1 MAYSTGKPNG
11 WARNA
16 FVISNLHVVSQ
27 LQNKWVMGEVKTT
40 RPFRE
45 RFLDG
50 YDRSQLRE
58 EVQKV
63 KPSRFGSLRKKYATW
78 ALGGALALG
87 SVGIPMEVGHV
98 LTQTSDSAKP
108 QPPKPAS
115 PEQQPTGQIA
125 ADLQTAKQIADQVT
139 GGVKGAVS
147 TVADTAKAAPAAIAQ
162 TVVEAPKKVADVAE
176 QVKENFFKTQV
187 PFGSII
193 YSEAKKNNLPPEL
206 VAAVVQQES
215 KFMPTAR
222 SGAGAIG
229 LMQLVPKTGRWMG
242 AKDLTNPS
250 QNITAGAKYLK
261 YLTDQFNGDQQK
273 VIAAY
278 NAGEGAVRRFG
289 GVPPYRETRNYVQKV
304 RNYQQDF
311 GDRVQSH
318 AAEFAGTPAGL

>member
-1 MAYSTGKPNG
+1 
-11 WARNA
+11 
-16 FVISNLHVVSQ
+16 
-27 LQNKWVMGEVKTT
+27 MGEVKTN

-87 SVGIPMEVGHV
+87 SVGIPMEVSHV
-98 LTQTSDSAKP
+98 LTQTSDSAKR
-108 QPPKPAS
+108 QPPKPTS

-139 GGVKGAVS
+139 GGVQGAVS
-147 TVADTAKAAPAAIAQ
+147 TVAETAKAAPAVIAQ
-162 TVVEAPKKVADVAE
+162 TVVEAPQKVADVAE

-193 YSEAKKNNLPPEL
+193 YNEAKRNNLPPEL

-215 KFMPTAR
+215 KFKPTAR
-222 SGAGAIG
+222 SGAGAVG

-242 AKDLTNPS
+242 ARDLTNPS

-261 YLTDQFNGDQQK
+261 YLTDQFHGDQQK

-304 RNYQQDF
+304 RNYQHDF

-318 AAEFAGTPAGL
+318 AAELAGSPAGL